1 MVLET
6 VTLQL
11 NPFAR
16 IPFCGLISQYNE
28 PRPHGLDNFVM
39 LLINRVK
46 LQGFIVSDYA
56 TRSEQPMRELGQWV
70 SEGKI
75 KYRETIANGIE
86 NAPRAFLGMLK
97 GENVGKQLVKLF

>member
-1 MVLET
+1 MLET
-6 VTLQL
+6 VVLQL

-28 PRPHGLDNFVM
+28 PRPHGLDNLVM

-56 TRSEQPMRELGQWV
+56 TKSAQATAELAQWV
-70 SEGKI
+70 REGKI
-75 KYRETIANGIE
+75 KYRETIVSGIE
-86 NAPRAFLGMLK
+86 NAPRAFIGLLK
-97 GENVGKQLVKLF
+97 GENIGKQLVKLF